1 MSHAVLRGMLCVSQR
16 TGKAMPKQNY
26 TAKAATSTIAKQSE
40 RPAWR
45 MDCPPLSGLEV
56 IEWKLKKRLLR

>member
-1 MSHAVLRGMLCVSQR
+1 MSHAVLRGMLCVSLR

-40 RPAWR
+40 RLAWR
-45 MDCPPLSGLEV
+45 
-56 IEWKLKKRLLR
+56 IEARSACFA